1 MDITQNKRLQQLDFL
16 RGIAILLVL
25 LRHKKL
31 FSFTVTMG
39 WIGVDLFFVL
49 SGFLV
54 SGLLFKEFQRF
65 GNIKPGLFLMR
76 RGYKIYPIYYLTY
89 FIYVIPFLI
98 KGNLELDRV
107 VADLFFFQNYY
118 NGWGYTYAA
127 SWSLAVEEHFY
138 FGLALLLWILISSK
152 YKDKLMANLA
162 TVLIGLMLLVLA
174 VRIVTVWSND
184 ASSVHN
190 ITATHLRVDSLLMG
204 VLVSYLYYFK
214 LDRLK
219 QVFFKNI
226 RFLGLLSFLLLSF
239 TPFITIEHSVFIQTL
254 GFVFLYI
261 AFAIILVYFL
271 LKEGIVSQL
280 NATFTKPVVNLVSKI
295 GYCSYSIYVIH
306 TAVNY
311 VFRTGLTIYLG
322 INVHPVIM
330 FFSTSMVS
338 VILGIIMTNS
348 IEAYFLKVRDKR
360 FPSRRQ

>member
-1 MDITQNKRLQQLDFL
+1 MQAKRLQQIDFL

-54 SGLLFKEFQRF
+54 SGLLFKEYQRF
-65 GNIKPGLFLMR
+65 GNIKPGLFLIR

-89 FIYVIPFLI
+89 FIYVIPFLF

-107 VADLFFFQNYY
+107 IADLFFFQNYY
-118 NGWGYTYAA
+118 TGWGYTYAA

-138 FGLALLLWILISSK
+138 FGLALLFWILINSK
-152 YKDKLMANLA
+152 YKDKLMANLGA
-162 TVLIGLMLLVLA
+162 IVISLMMVVLVI
-174 VRIVTVWSND
+174 RIVTVWSND

-190 ITATHLRVDSLLMG
+190 ITSSHLRIDSLLMG
-204 VLVSYLYYFK
+204 VLVSYFYYFK
-214 LDRLK
+214 LERLK
-219 QVFFKNI
+219 SIFFKNT
-226 RFLGLLSFLLLSF
+226 RLLFCLSLCLLLF
-239 TPFITIEHSVFIQTL
+239 TPFVKIEHSVFIQTF

-261 AFAIILVYFL
+261 AFAVILVYFL

-280 NATFTKPVVNLVSKI
+280 NATFTKAVVDLVSKI

-311 VFRTGLTIYLG
+311 IFRTGITIYLG
-322 INVHPVIM
+322 INVPPIII
-330 FFSTSMVS
+330 FFSTSIV
-338 VILGIIMTNS
+338 
-348 IEAYFLKVRDKR
+348 
-360 FPSRRQ
+360 